1 MQHKYIRV
9 VRGSFIAVI
18 IFVISI
24 IMSNSLDTTAPLS
37 MGAALFGLYLVAEWA
52 SANLGS
58 GARRTETQS
67 QTAVSALSSK
77 AGGAIAGLAFVIGVV
92 VILVAFFGLKTTA

>member
-24 IMSNSLDTTAPLS
+24 IMSNSFDTTAPLS
-37 MGAALFGLYLVAEWA
+37 MGLVLFGLYLVAEGA

-58 GARRTETQS
+58 GARKAETQS

-77 AGGAIAGLAFVIGVV
+77 SGGAIAGLAFVIGVV